1 MSAVAAITPSQLSLK
16 DLPWQIQW
24 DQDRCTL
31 CGQCAAVCPMQTL
44 ELGTF
49 RKRNIKVAAGFRTK
63 PENEHSVHY
72 GIRQRTAPHQ
82 ACIGCATCT
91 MVCPNDAI
99 MPMHSDEKDKLR
111 MHVNLGGQPRT
122 RGGRRNDNDSVLDQ
136 IKFIRISML
145 TDPALDSGRHEFD
158 LRTLIGRIQSP
169 ADGLATFKQHGWAP
183 PVREIYPLMIGSMSF
198 GALSPNMW
206 EGLQMGVAYL
216 NEELGMPVRMCTGE
230 GGCPPRLLRSRF
242 LKYVIL
248 QIASGYFG
256 WDEII
261 HAIPHMKED
270 PCAVEIKY
278 GQGAKPGD
286 GGLLMWHKVNKL
298 IAAIRGVPPGV
309 SLPSPPTH
317 QTQYSIEESVAK
329 MIQSMSMAWGFRVPV
344 YPKISATTTTNAVL
358 NNLCRNPY
366 AAGLAVDG
374 EDGGTGA
381 AYNVSMNHMGSPIA
395 SNIRDAYLTLCK
407 IGKQNEV
414 PLIAGGGIGK
424 NGNLAANA
432 AALIMLGASAVQ
444 IGKYAMQAAA
454 GCVGSET
461 DRCNVCN
468 IGVCPKGITSQDPR
482 VYRRLDPEKVA
493 ERLVDLYVSFDTELK
508 KIVAPLGR
516 STSLPIGMSDA
527 LGIANKDAAERLAI
541 NYVV

>member
-1 MSAVAAITPSQLSLK
+1 MPSNRPIAPSTLSVK
-16 DLPWQIQW
+16 DLLWQIHW
-24 DQDRCTL
+24 NRDKCTL
-31 CGQCAAVCPMQTL
+31 CGSCTAVCPVKAL
-44 ELGTF
+44 EMGVF
-49 RKRNIKVAAGFRTK
+49 RKRDVRIALGIQGSADNVFSIY
-63 PENEHSVHY
+63 H
-72 GIRQRTAPHQ
+72 GIRQKTDPAF
-82 ACIGCATCT
+82 ACVGCGMCS

-99 MPMHSDEKDKLR
+99 MPVRSDETDKQR
-111 MHVNLGGQPRT
+111 FHINRGGQARS
-122 RGGRRNDNDSVLDQ
+122 RGGRRNSTDSLLDR

-145 TDPALDSGRHEFD
+145 TDPALDAGRHEFQI
-158 LRTLIGRIQSP
+158 RTLLGRILPPEKS
-169 ADGLATFKQHGWAP
+169 LEFSRNNGWMP
-183 PVREIYPLMIGSMSF
+183 PVREIYPLIIGGMSF

-206 EGLQMGVAYL
+206 EGLQMGVTYL
-216 NEELGMPVRMCTGE
+216 NEELGMPVRICTGE
-230 GGCPPRLLRSRF
+230 GGCPPRLLKSRF

-286 GGLLMWHKVNKL
+286 GGLLMWYKVNRL

-329 MIQSMSMAWGFRVPV
+329 MIQSMYMAWGFRVPV
-344 YPKISATTTTNAVL
+344 YPKISGTSTALAVL
-358 NNLCRNPY
+358 NNLTRNPY
-366 AAGLAVDG
+366 AAGLAIDG

-381 AYNVSMNHMGSPIA
+381 AYNVSMNHMGHPIA
-395 SNIRDAYLTLCK
+395 SNIRDCYLNLANL
-407 IGKQNEV
+407 GVQNEI
-414 PLIAGGGIGK
+414 PLFAGGGIGK

-432 AALIMLGASAVQ
+432 AALIMLGASGVQ
-444 IGKYAMQAAA
+444 TGKYIMQAAA
-454 GCVGSET
+454 GCLGSES
-461 DRCNVCN
+461 DRCNICN
-468 IGVCPKGITSQDPR
+468 IGKCPKGITSQDPR
-482 VYRRLDPEKVA
+482 LYRRLDVEQVA
-493 ERLVDLYVSFDTELK
+493 QRVVDVFLSFDTELK

-527 LGIANKDAAERLAI
+527 LGINDHDAAQRLKI
-541 NYVV
+541 QYVV